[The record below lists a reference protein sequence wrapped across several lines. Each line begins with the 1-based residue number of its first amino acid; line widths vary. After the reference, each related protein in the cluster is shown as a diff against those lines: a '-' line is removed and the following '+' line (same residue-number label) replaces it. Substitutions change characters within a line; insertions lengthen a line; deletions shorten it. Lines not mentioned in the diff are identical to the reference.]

1 MRSDM
6 EQQLNLIATGKAT
19 HNDVLAYYLKM
30 FEQKFAFFTKHVK
43 KKKKNSYFLYL
54 FVSKKTLNLNSRLN
68 RWMNSLKP
76 HSPLWLQLV
85 NPFQNVEN
93 VKGI

>member
-43 KKKKNSYFLYL
+43 KKKKKLLFSLFLCY
-54 FVSKKTLNLNSRLN
+54 
-68 RWMNSLKP
+68 
-76 HSPLWLQLV
+76 
-85 NPFQNVEN
+85 
-93 VKGI
+93 